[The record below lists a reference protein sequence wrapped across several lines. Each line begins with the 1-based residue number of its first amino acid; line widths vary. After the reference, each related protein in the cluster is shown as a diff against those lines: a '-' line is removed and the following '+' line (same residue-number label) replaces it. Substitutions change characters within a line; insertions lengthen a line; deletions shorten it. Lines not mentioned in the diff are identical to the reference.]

1 NGSGDPSSNG
11 VGDLYQCP
19 GVLWL
24 PAVSVLEVAVA
35 KMIAQFDTC
44 RHVTAYRHGPAYT
57 HETLE
62 HVTPVVRTGGL
73 ILRWLC
79 TVPLDGELVGRNGC
93 GHACNLLEYTRLVDR
108 RNFWQFLREDA

>member
-1 NGSGDPSSNG
+1 NG
-11 VGDLYQCP
+11 VSYLYQCP

-44 RHVTAYRHGPAYT
+44 RHVTAYT

-93 GHACNLLEYTRLVDR
+93 GHACNLLEYTGLVAR